1 MKIISRDTQRDV
13 RLPPGQYE
21 VEEIPV
27 LDLGSKPIIEKEK
40 LKLELIYKDI
50 KRILSYSELLALEET
65 QLYCDIHCV
74 TTWSKL
80 GTNWKGVQTR
90 TIYEMIK
97 PLDSKFVMAYSY
109 DGYSTNIP
117 IEYFVKEDS
126 IIAYSYEGDEIPREY
141 GGPVRL
147 LIPSLYY
154 WKSAKW
160 LAKLEFISENRRG
173 YWEERGYHDIGDPFS
188 EQRRW
193 R

>member
-50 KRILSYSELLALEET
+50 KRILSYSKLLALEET

-117 IEYFVKEDS
+117 IEYFIKEDS
-126 IIAYSYEGDEIPREY
+126 IIAYSYEGAEIPREY

-160 LAKLEFISENRRG
+160 LSKLEFISENRRG